1 MPWSSEFLKRRTS
14 SKSWRSKEP
23 RRSLAHRETFSRTSR
38 RKSINGHRSFGSR
51 VGVWRRRP
59 FEAGSP
65 KVGNTPA
72 PTQDPTYRLARYVV
86 ESKATDIPSE
96 VTHEAKRALLN
107 WLGCAIGGCRH
118 AAVETALSALARFSG
133 PPEATLLSRR
143 ERLDILHAA
152 LMNGISS
159 HVLDFDDT
167 HHPTL
172 IHPSGPVI
180 SAALAL
186 SEAQRSSGEALL
198 HAIVLGIDVACRIG
212 RSVFPSHYEAG
223 WHITGTAGVF
233 GAAAASGCLL
243 KLTQQQMAWAL
254 GIAATQASG
263 LREMFGTM
271 CKSFHPGRAAQNG
284 LTSALLARGGFSSS
298 ERSLEA
304 PRGFA

>member
-1 MPWSSEFLKRRTS
+1 VGST
-14 SKSWRSKEP
+14 
-23 RRSLAHRETFSRTSR
+23 LAL
-38 RKSINGHRSFGSR
+38 
-51 VGVWRRRP
+51 
-59 FEAGSP
+59 
-65 KVGNTPA
+65 
-72 PTQDPTYRLARYVV
+72 TQGPTYRLARYVV

-118 AAVETALSALARFSG
+118 AAVETALAALARFSG
-133 PPEATLLSRR
+133 PPEATVLGRR

-172 IHPSGPVI
+172 IHPSSPII

-198 HAIVLGIDVACRIG
+198 HAIVLGIEVACRIG

-271 CKSFHPGRAAQNG
+271 SRAFIPG
-284 LTSALLARGGFSSS
+284 AR
-298 ERSLEA
+298 R
-304 PRGFA
+304 RMD